1 MAATA
6 GLDSIIRSAEE
17 FLAQLKKGDTFYYM
31 STRRY
36 KPYTVEGPFTIVAL
50 FKKSGYKGAQE
61 FLNVRCRSGKGLIP
75 KIEDYSV
82 NDLTNPHHGVFTD
95 KDEAWRYFKERKKHF
110 EKNPDLA
117 EALENETRGY

>member
-1 MAATA
+1 MATA
-6 GLDSIIRSAEE
+6 ELDSMIRSAEE
-17 FLAQLKKGDTFYYM
+17 FLAQLKKGDRFYYM
-31 STRRY
+31 SSRHY

-50 FKKSGYKGAQE
+50 LNRAGYKGAQK
-61 FLNVRCRSGKGLIP
+61 FLNVRCRSGKGLVP

-95 KDEAWRYFKERKKHF
+95 EKEAWAYFKERKKHF

-117 EALENETRGY
+117 EVLESETRGY